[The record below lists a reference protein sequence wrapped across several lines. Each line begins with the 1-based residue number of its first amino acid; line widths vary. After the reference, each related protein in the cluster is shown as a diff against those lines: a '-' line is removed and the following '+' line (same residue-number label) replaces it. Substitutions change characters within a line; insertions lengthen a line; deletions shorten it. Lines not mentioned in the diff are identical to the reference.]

1 MKILMFLF
9 LGFLMISCGM
19 EKKIAE
25 NQLEKGPVKFVSDLT
40 IETIIKD
47 LKVKFDKPDSARIE
61 KGVRQAAD
69 FWQKD
74 DGTEEDFKKYC
85 LDNFINSS
93 EDLDKAF
100 NTIQKNFELLNG
112 CFNKISLGLK
122 FAQHIDEGEMN
133 DLDLMFGGYEP
144 ASNLTD
150 DLFANKIAFYIL
162 LNFPHY
168 SLDEKNQMGSIWTPR
183 QWAYA
188 RVGDLFSSR
197 VPAALSM
204 KFGQLNNECDNYI
217 ANYNIYMG
225 NIIDPEGIAK
235 FPEDM
240 KLISHWNLR
249 DELKSNYNAENGLNK
264 QKIIF
269 AIMKRIINQEIPQN
283 VINNKDTKW
292 NPVTNN
298 VLDAS
303 GKEIQ
308 SDREPDI
315 RYQYLLDN
323 FKMLSAMD
331 AYNPF
336 YPTYIDRK
344 FNQEMEMPFEE
355 VEKLFIDLIS
365 SEQTKKV
372 GDLIKKR
379 LGRNLEPFDIWYDGF
394 KSRSAIPDEQL
405 TKITSAKYPDNKAF
419 QKDLPNILTKLGFT
433 KDKAAYLSDNIL
445 VDASRGAGHAWG
457 AQMKGEKAR
466 LRSRIGKTGMDYK
479 GYNIAIHEFGH
490 NVEQTFSLNNVP
502 EYMING
508 VPNTAFTEAMA
519 FVFQQKDLLPLGM
532 SNPNS
537 ETEYLNSL
545 DVFWSSYEIMGV
557 ALVDMY
563 VWKWLYDNP
572 DATAAELRES
582 VVKISKDVWNKYYA
596 DLFGSRDQEI
606 LAIYSHMI
614 SYPLYLSA
622 YPIGHLIEFQVEQKI
637 QGKPFGAEIERITT
651 IGRVTPKDWMMKA
664 VGEDL
669 SVKPMLSAVDK
680 SLENLSSKIK

>member
-1 MKILMFLF
+1 M
-9 LGFLMISCGM
+9 
-19 EKKIAE
+19 
-25 NQLEKGPVKFVSDLT
+25 
-40 IETIIKD
+40 
-47 LKVKFDKPDSARIE
+47 
-61 KGVRQAAD
+61 
-69 FWQKD
+69 
-74 DGTEEDFKKYC
+74 
-85 LDNFINSS
+85 
-93 EDLDKAF
+93 
-100 NTIQKNFELLNG
+100 
-112 CFNKISLGLK
+112 
-122 FAQHIDEGEMN
+122 
-133 DLDLMFGGYEP
+133 
-144 ASNLTD
+144 
-150 DLFANKIAFYIL
+150 
-162 LNFPHY
+162 
-168 SLDEKNQMGSIWTPR
+168 
-183 QWAYA
+183 
-188 RVGDLFSSR
+188 
-197 VPAALSM
+197 
-204 KFGQLNNECDNYI
+204 
-217 ANYNIYMG
+217 
-225 NIIDPEGIAK
+225 
-235 FPEDM
+235 
-240 KLISHWNLR
+240 
-249 DELKSNYNAENGLNK
+249 
-264 QKIIF
+264 
-269 AIMKRIINQEIPQN
+269 
-283 VINNKDTKW
+283 
-292 NPVTNN
+292 
-298 VLDAS
+298 
-303 GKEIQ
+303 
-308 SDREPDI
+308 
-315 RYQYLLDN
+315 
-323 FKMLSAMD
+323 
-331 AYNPF
+331 
-336 YPTYIDRK
+336 
-344 FNQEMEMPFEE
+344 
-355 VEKLFIDLIS
+355 
-365 SEQTKKV
+365 
-372 GDLIKKR
+372 
-379 LGRNLEPFDIWYDGF
+379 
-394 KSRSAIPDEQL
+394 
-405 TKITSAKYPDNKAF
+405 
-419 QKDLPNILTKLGFT
+419 PNILTKLGFT